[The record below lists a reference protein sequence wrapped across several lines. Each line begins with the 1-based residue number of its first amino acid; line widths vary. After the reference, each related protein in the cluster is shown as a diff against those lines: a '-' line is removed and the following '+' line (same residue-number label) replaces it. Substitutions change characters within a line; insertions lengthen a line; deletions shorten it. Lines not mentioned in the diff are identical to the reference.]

1 MMKKLTLLAVLIV
14 AYNAS
19 AQRVEGDKY
28 IFAVKPD
35 KISLQEVGDS
45 YVPSHPLGE
54 QIARSLIVLQN
65 EYTFRPEPSATNPN
79 PSKEVEKPSIY
90 FSAKKL
96 HSYFKKQAKKGNLA
110 VEEARDKLYEVI
122 NICVNIR
129 YENTVRFE
137 QVLRETKDPEQLVA
151 IFEKVELL

>member
-1 MMKKLTLLAVLIV
+1 MMRKLMFLAMIV
-14 AYNAS
+14 VGYNTS
-19 AQRVEGDKY
+19 AQRVEGNKY
-28 IFAVKPD
+28 IFTVKPD

-54 QIARSLIVLQN
+54 EIARSLIVLQN

-79 PSKEVEKPSIY
+79 PSKEIEKPSIY

-96 HSYFKKQAKKGNLA
+96 HSYFKKQAKKGYLP
-110 VEEARDKLYEVI
+110 VEEAREKLYEII

-129 YENTVRFE
+129 YENTAKFE
-137 QVLRETKDPEQLVA
+137 QVLRETKDPEQLAA
-151 IFEKVELL
+151 IFDRVEF